1 MAVLS
6 MTSPL
11 PCCPGKKNWLM
22 ALTLVLILLLCYYI
36 WPLLDGLVLGVV
48 FAYVGRPVR
57 DRFLRSRRI
66 GSLSAVV
73 CIVLPLSAIFAAGL
87 IETSNQIQWLQGHQG
102 EIISLLFGFVHWI
115 RIPDLLLD
123 EISRSMADL
132 MAMGLNLLASLPF
145 FQVGST
151 IALGMINILI
161 AFVVCY
167 FLLLDGG
174 RLAQAAQEIFDLKEK
189 SLELRC
195 LYRIDGILC
204 GVYIGSIYTAIAGG
218 ITSVAIFYLFSVPR
232 PLAMASIV
240 FLAGLVPFLTWL
252 VFIPTAVGKYISSGP
267 LDAALFF
274 LVASI
279 LVHIAELFIR
289 PYIVY
294 SRSSLHPLLVLLSFL
309 GGGLVAGVAGFF
321 LAPAVVGVFTGIY
334 REISED
340 RMGR

>member
-36 WPLLDGLVLGVV
+36 WPLLDGLVLGFV

-57 DRFLRSRRI
+57 DRFRRSRRI
-66 GSLSAVV
+66 GSLSALV

-102 EIISLLFGFVHWI
+102 EIISLLFGFVQWI

-132 MAMGLNLLASLPF
+132 MAMGLNLLAGLPF

-174 RLAQAAQEIFDLKEK
+174 RLAQAISPWHL
-189 SLELRC
+189 SGPPPSPTWLRWDC
-195 LYRIDGILC
+195 VSKRANWLRW
-204 GVYIGSIYTAIAGG
+204 A
-218 ITSVAIFYLFSVPR
+218 VPARPDHLMFPTVPLRLLRPAATRR
-232 PLAMASIV
+232 PLR
-240 FLAGLVPFLTWL
+240 
-252 VFIPTAVGKYISSGP
+252 SGRARR
-267 LDAALFF
+267 L
-274 LVASI
+274 
-279 LVHIAELFIR
+279 R
-289 PYIVY
+289 N
-294 SRSSLHPLLVLLSFL
+294 
-309 GGGLVAGVAGFF
+309 
-321 LAPAVVGVFTGIY
+321 
-334 REISED
+334 
-340 RMGR
+340 